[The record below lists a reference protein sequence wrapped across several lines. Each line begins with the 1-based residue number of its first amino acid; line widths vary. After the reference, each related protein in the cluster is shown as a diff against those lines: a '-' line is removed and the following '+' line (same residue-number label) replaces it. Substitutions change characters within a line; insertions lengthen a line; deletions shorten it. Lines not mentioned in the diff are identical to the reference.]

1 MEQIALEDGGLCEL
15 HTRWLNAQDAKLT
28 FTALMA
34 EVPWQARTIQ
44 IFGREVLQPR
54 LLAWV
59 GDAEAVYTYSRTRH
73 EPLPWTPVLH
83 ELRARVSQVAGI
95 ELNSVLCNLYRDG
108 HDSMGFHSDSEPELG
123 PCPIIA
129 SLSLGATR
137 RFCLRHRRGP
147 ERGKLELRLDDGSL
161 LLMRGTTQR
170 YFRHG
175 VPKEPKILE
184 PRINLTFRRVLASPT
199 PAPKRGVAAD

>member
-1 MEQIALEDGGLCEL
+1 MERIALSDGGVCEL
-15 HTRWLNAQDAKLT
+15 HARWLNAREAKHA

-34 EVPWQARTIQ
+34 EVSWQSRTIQ

-54 LLAWV
+54 LVSWV

-73 EPLPWTPVLH
+73 EPWPWTKVLH
-83 ELRARVSQVAGI
+83 ELRTRVSQVAGI

-108 HDSMGFHSDSEPELG
+108 RDSMGFHSDSEPELG
-123 PCPIIA
+123 PDPIIA

-137 RFCLRHRRGP
+137 RFCLRHRDHPARD
-147 ERGKLELRLDDGSL
+147 KLELALDDGSL

-170 YFRHG
+170 YYRHG

-184 PRINLTFRRVLASPT
+184 PRINLTFRRVLSITA
-199 PAPKRGVAAD
+199 